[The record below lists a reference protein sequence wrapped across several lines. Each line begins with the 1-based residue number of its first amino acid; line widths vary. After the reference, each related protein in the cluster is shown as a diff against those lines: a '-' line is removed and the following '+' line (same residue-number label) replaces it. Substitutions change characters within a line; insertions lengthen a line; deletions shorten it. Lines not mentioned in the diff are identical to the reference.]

1 MNAAMDDQR
10 AEKPRPPGPLQMG
23 GALRLATISLDAQS
37 AQGLADFTGSTPL
50 VRLQDERGDYFM
62 EDRELPA
69 QWARSAPCDICLID
83 FDRDR
88 SRARVTAERIHASF
102 PEVAIFAISTDSQP
116 DLIIQAM
123 HSGCSEYL
131 LKPMAREQLLQSIG
145 RIAGRRRES
154 QGAARMVAL
163 VGAKGGVGVTMMAT
177 HVGAILAK
185 SYSRRTLLVDLHPAF
200 GDAELYLGV
209 LKYQYSFRDLAANAD
224 RLDTDLLQSFV
235 VHHRSGLDLLAA
247 PGAPR
252 SSSRA
257 NPENIGASIDFLRRC
272 YEVVLIDCPPVV
284 NEDTRQALHRADE
297 IYLVAVPEIAA
308 VRNVARLLEYLARSG
323 QPEGKLGVVINRW
336 SKRNTITDEQI
347 EEAIHTPISW
357 RLPNQ
362 YYEVLHAITDGDP
375 AGRSSGSELGRR
387 LDQIAAQIAK
397 KSGTPANAAKPGRG
411 LLALLDR

>member
-1 MNAAMDDQR
+1 MDDQR
-10 AEKPRPPGPLQMG
+10 PEQPLQQGHFQRG
-23 GALRLATISLDAQS
+23 GALRLATICLDAQS
-37 AQGLADFTGSTPL
+37 AQGLAEFTGSTPL
-50 VRLQDERGDYFM
+50 VRLQDELGDYFM

-69 QWARSAPCDICLID
+69 KWTRSSPCDICLID
-83 FDRDR
+83 FDRNR
-88 SRARVTAERIHASF
+88 SRARETAEKIHASL
-102 PEVAIFAISTDSQP
+102 PEVAIFAVSGDSQP
-116 DLIIQAM
+116 ELIIQAM
-123 HSGCSEYL
+123 RSGCSEYL
-131 LKPMAREQLLQSIG
+131 LKPIAGEQLLQSMA
-145 RIAGRRRES
+145 RIAGRRKES
-154 QGAARMVAL
+154 QGAGRMVAF

-247 PGAPR
+247 PGAPP
-252 SSSRA
+252 SPSRA
-257 NPENIGASIDFLRRC
+257 NTERIGASIDFLRRC
-272 YEVVLIDCPPVV
+272 YEVVLIDCPPGVS
-284 NEDTRQALHRADE
+284 EDTRQAIQRADE
-297 IYLVAVPEIAA
+297 IYLIAVPEIAA
-308 VRNVARLLEYLARSG
+308 VRNVARLLEYFTRSG
-323 QPEGKLGVVINRW
+323 PPDGKLGVVINRW

-347 EEAIHTPISW
+347 EEAIHTPILW
-357 RLPNQ
+357 KLPNQ

-375 AGRSSGSELGRR
+375 TGRSSGSELARR

-397 KSGTPANAAKPGRG
+397 KNGTPANAAKSGKG